1 MSLISTDNR
10 TDALAYAKSL
20 TGGAA
25 SSGAVA
31 GGNFQSLL
39 SSANDRANAIMGAL
53 AATVAEPSTAV
64 NAQVIGQTEETETT
78 VGDTA
83 KEEFLDFMAMD
94 PQARMRAQML
104 GGMGLTEEELA
115 AMPAEE
121 RRKIED
127 RIHEMIEAKVQ
138 EDTEE
143 KVAESAGTQIQA
155 QSAPVVA
162 TAAQAS
168 AKVADAKP
176 GDATTK
182 EGITT
187 LDAMFPFLRPDTVTQ
202 TNAVDDQRAA

>member
-1 MSLISTDNR
+1 MSLISTDTR
-10 TDALAYAKSL
+10 TDALAYAKAL

-31 GGNFQSLL
+31 GGDFQSLL
-39 SSANDRANAIMGAL
+39 SATTDQSKSILGAL
-53 AATVAEPSTAV
+53 NATVAEPSTAV
-64 NAQVIGQTEETETT
+64 NAQVIGQTEDTD
-78 VGDTA
+78 GDAA
-83 KEEFLDFMAMD
+83 KQEFLDFMAMD

-104 GGMGLTEEELA
+104 GGMGLTEEQLA
-115 AMPAEE
+115 AMPADE
-121 RRKIED
+121 RQKIED
-127 RIHEMIEAKVQ
+127 RIHEMIAAKVQ

-143 KVAESAGTQIQA
+143 KVAESANAQIQA
-155 QSAPVVA
+155 ETSPVAA

-202 TNAVDDQRAA
+202 TNAADDQQAA